1 MTIQAIEVGG
11 KKIGPG
17 APCFLIAEIGI
28 NHNGDVELAKK
39 LINLAADSGCD
50 AVKFQK
56 RTVDVV
62 YTAEELAKPRPTPFG
77 ETNGDLKRGLE
88 FGEAEYR
95 QIDAYCRQKGILW
108 FASPWDVA
116 SVDFLEKFNPPCHKI
131 ASACL
136 TDKELLHRI
145 RQTGRPVLLSTG
157 MSSMEEVEK
166 AVKLLEGSPL
176 VLMHTTSTYPSA
188 DNELNLAVIETLRNH
203 FNLPVGYSGHE
214 VSAMPSVMAVV
225 GFDACCVERHIT
237 VDRAMWG
244 SDQAASLEPRGMEL
258 IANYIR
264 LWPLV
269 KGSPE
274 KRCLE
279 SEKPVRAKLRRFF
292 NLDEEPP
299 RR

>member
-39 LINLAADSGCD
+39 LIDLAAESGCD

-214 VSAMPSVMAVV
+214 VSAMPSVAWNSSRTTFAS
-225 GFDACCVERHIT
+225 GPRSRARPRSFASRAKSPSAPSCAASSIWTKSRRAGKRHG
-237 VDRAMWG
+237 DRA
-244 SDQAASLEPRGMEL
+244 ASRQSAQLQCR
-258 IANYIR
+258 
-264 LWPLV
+264 
-269 KGSPE
+269 
-274 KRCLE
+274 
-279 SEKPVRAKLRRFF
+279 
-292 NLDEEPP
+292 
-299 RR
+299 

>member
-244 SDQAASLEPRGMEL
+244 SDQAASLEPNGITRL
-258 IANYIR
+258 VRDIR
-264 LWPLV
+264 LIETSM
-269 KGSPE
+269 GNGE
-274 KRCLE
+274 KTVAEREL
-279 SEKPVRAKLRRFF
+279 PIIARLRKK
-292 NLDEEPP
+292 D
-299 RR
+299 